1 MEFNASVAPTKQI
14 TDVKKGPLIAV
25 MIIGA
30 FVAVLNETLMNVA
43 LPEIMVQLN
52 VAASTAQ
59 WLTTSYMLT
68 IGILIPTTAYLMQR
82 FTTRQLYL
90 SAMGLFALG
99 SFIAGVSPNFELLLA
114 GRVIQ
119 AAGTGIILPLMSA
132 VVLALISPEKRGQV
146 MGALGV
152 VILFAPAIGPTISGI
167 IIVYFSWRM
176 LFFFVLPI
184 AIFALLFSW
193 KMLRNVIDVTK
204 PKLDYISILFSTLG
218 FGGIVYGFSSAGK
231 GGAGWASPE
240 VIIGIIIGCVGL
252 IFFAI
257 RQNRLEQPILSLR
270 PFTIPLF
277 TIGAIIL
284 TLTMMAMFSSMILL
298 PMFLQKG
305 LNISALQTGI
315 AMLPGGVIMGIMSPF
330 SGRLFDK
337 YGAKW
342 LSRIGLLIVVV
353 MLLLFSFLDVNVTLG
368 RIILLHSIMMLG
380 ISLFM
385 MPIMTMSLNQLPKE
399 LYSHGSAILNTVQQV
414 SGAIGTALLITIM
427 TRGQVAH
434 SEKFGGSYEVSL
446 TSGVNQAFLFA
457 CGTLVITFLVS
468 LFLKDSSRV
477 KIPRQ

>member
-1 MEFNASVAPTKQI
+1 MAFDASVTPTKQI
-14 TDVKKGPLIAV
+14 TDMKKGPLIAV

-43 LPEIMVQLN
+43 LSEIMVQLN
-52 VAASTAQ
+52 ITASIAQ

-68 IGILIPTTAYLMQR
+68 IGILIPITAYLMQR

-90 SAMGLFALG
+90 TAMGLFTLG
-99 SFIAGVSPNFELLLA
+99 TFIAGVSPNFELLLA

-132 VVLALISPEKRGQV
+132 VVLALISPEKRGRV

-152 VILFAPAIGPTISGI
+152 VILFAPAIGPTVSGV

-204 PKLDYISILFSTLG
+204 LKLDFISVLFSTLG

-231 GGAGWASPE
+231 GGAGWASLE
-240 VIIGIIIGCVGL
+240 VLIGILVGCVGL
-252 IFFAI
+252 IFFTI
-257 RQNRLEQPILSLR
+257 RQNRLEHPMLSLR
-270 PFTIPLF
+270 PFSFPLF

-298 PMFLQKG
+298 PMFLQDG
-305 LNISALQTGI
+305 LNISALQTGL
-315 AMLPGGVIMGIMSPF
+315 AMLPGGIIMGIMSPL
-330 SGRLFDK
+330 SGKLFDK
-337 YGAKW
+337 YGARW
-342 LSRIGLLIVVV
+342 LSRIGLVIVAVT
-353 MLLLFSFLDVNVTLG
+353 LLLFSFLDINVTLG
-368 RIILLHSIMMLG
+368 KIILLHSFMMLG

-399 LYSHGSAILNTVQQV
+399 FYSHGSAILNTVQQV

-427 TRGQVAH
+427 SRGQEAYM
-434 SEKFGGSYEVSL
+434 EKFGGSYELSL

-457 CGTLVITFLVS
+457 CGTIVFTFLIS
-468 LFLKDSSRV
+468 LLIKDTSKV
-477 KIPRQ
+477 KQP